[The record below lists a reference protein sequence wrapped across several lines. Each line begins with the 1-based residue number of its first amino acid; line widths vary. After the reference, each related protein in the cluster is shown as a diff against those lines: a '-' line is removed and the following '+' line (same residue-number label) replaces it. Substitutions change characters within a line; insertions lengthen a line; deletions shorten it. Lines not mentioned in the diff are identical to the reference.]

1 MFRLKKFPFQLQQ
14 NGAAQNFQIAF
25 ADFMAESTVKNFM
38 KSGNCRRSRREKTDR
53 GPLRDPAEQAF
64 GKFSAKSDVD
74 VAPAGVLRRE
84 KFKTLSG

>member
-1 MFRLKKFPFQLQQ
+1 MSFYKKVDKLFRKHEKL
-14 NGAAQNFQIAF
+14 IAR
-25 ADFMAESTVKNFM
+25 KNIM